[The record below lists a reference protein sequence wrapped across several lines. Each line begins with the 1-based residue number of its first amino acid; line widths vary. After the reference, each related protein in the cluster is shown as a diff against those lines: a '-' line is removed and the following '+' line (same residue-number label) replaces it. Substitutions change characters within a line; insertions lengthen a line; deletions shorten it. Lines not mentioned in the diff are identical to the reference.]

1 MRLLGNLLWLMFA
14 GVWLAMAWLCAA
26 VLLAITVIGLPFAF
40 QCVKIASFALWPF
53 GRTVVTDR
61 DPSVLS
67 VVLGVLWLIPG
78 VVLALLHAVAASM
91 LAMTI
96 IGFPFAVQ
104 ALKLAGLALQP
115 FGRSV
120 KGIDR

>member
-1 MRLLGNLLWLMFA
+1 MKLVGNVLWLMFA

-26 VLLAITVIGLPFAF
+26 LLLAITVVGIPFAI
-40 QCVKIASFALWPF
+40 QCVKIASFSLWPF

-67 VVLGVLWLIPG
+67 MVLGVLWLIPG
-78 VVLALLHAVAASM
+78 VVLALLHVFAASM

-120 KGIDR
+120 KSIDR